1 MTKRTGLTTA
11 QHQQIGAELRQ
22 AHHSIVEAS
31 VAAANA
37 YGKSTRRVQRIR
49 RAALRAKN
57 ALAVMR
63 SELEA
68 LHASHNEDWSTSDY
82 YGPLER
88 D

>member
-22 AHHSIVEAS
+22 AHNVILSAS

-37 YGKSTRRVQRIR
+37 YGKSTKRVQRI
-49 RAALRAKN
+49 LRASQRAEN
-57 ALAVMR
+57 ALSVMR

-82 YGPLER
+82 YGGK
-88 D
+88 